1 MPEQKDPAV
10 SSDERRF
17 VSRGGYKL
25 QAVLDAVDL
34 PMGGAVCADLGCS
47 VGGFTDCLLQA
58 GAAQVYAV
66 DTAYGQLAWT
76 LRQDDRVVVQERTN
90 ALHTDPASGGC
101 RYVVVDLGWTK
112 QDKAVPVA
120 LAWLNTEPEAR
131 VITLIKP
138 HYESGQHRLADDEA
152 RAICHQV
159 AESMPAMGVEIEAL
173 VEPEIRGGK
182 GKNLEMLAVVK
193 RL

>member
-1 MPEQKDPAV
+1 M
-10 SSDERRF
+10 
-17 VSRGGYKL
+17 SRGGYKL

-34 PMGGAVCADLGCS
+34 SMDGAVCADLGCS

-58 GAAQVYAV
+58 GAAKVYAV

-90 ALHTDPASGGC
+90 ALHADPAPEGC

-138 HYESGQHRLADDEA
+138 HYESGQHRLTDEEA
-152 RAICHQV
+152 RAICYEV
-159 AESMPAMGVEIEAL
+159 AERMPAMGVEIEAI

-182 GKNLEMLAVVK
+182 GKNLEMLAVAK
-193 RL
+193 RV